1 MSTPFQPL
9 PDDEPLLDKAQFL
22 FRLKH
27 DPGFV
32 QKMRE
37 HYEAALAL
45 PLNEDTAEMHKSAA
59 AALRMLKHRQGA
71 LHAMKLLS
79 QVAALGEG
87 EEPAASEVLARV
99 KTLMAEA
106 TDHLLD
112 VLEPERTK
120 FINEVAALRERI
132 AEIENKWRP

>member
-1 MSTPFQPL
+1 
-9 PDDEPLLDKAQFL
+9 
-22 FRLKH
+22 
-27 DPGFV
+27 
-32 QKMRE
+32 
-37 HYEAALAL
+37 
-45 PLNEDTAEMHKSAA
+45 
-59 AALRMLKHRQGA
+59 
-71 LHAMKLLS
+71 MKLLS

-132 AEIENKWRP
+132 AEIERKWRP